1 MWSPDVPVISA
12 SQGLTDTFRNKEVWG
27 GVANSHQAPNI
38 LHCVTTALPL
48 PPVLGGDHRVT
59 LGNQQSPVSTCR
71 GHGEQVFGD
80 RAGSPTEGRA
90 DEATQSQ
97 IRAPQGDLF
106 KQSRPEGRAKI
117 STAWLKA
124 VPELFL
130 FRGESR
136 VSYISRDSLKP

>member
-1 MWSPDVPVISA
+1 M
-12 SQGLTDTFRNKEVWG
+12 
-27 GVANSHQAPNI
+27 
-38 LHCVTTALPL
+38 
-48 PPVLGGDHRVT
+48 T

-136 VSYISRDSLKP
+136 FSYISRDSLKL